1 MRKVQFLLALS
12 EDASISALK
21 SVLQGQRSFVD
32 RHEGASYRLA
42 IRDAASRAVM
52 PSMGVPEFDE
62 VLELGVPDEAG
73 DQPLV
78 DAATALGPAL
88 KGLIDPTRSALHL
101 GQEYSL
107 RERQGPFQL
116 FRIMRRKAI
125 LTNEQF
131 SDHFLHVH
139 SIYGKLV
146 PGAPGYRQ
154 LHRSH
159 EATLTAAKAA
169 GVDISNIDGV
179 AQLIFPDAASI
190 KLLGTDPEITEA
202 TTTDGRLFVDR
213 TGAMGMI
220 ASVIEV
226 VESV

>member
-1 MRKVQFLLALS
+1 VQFLLALH

-21 SVLQGQRSFVD
+21 AVLQEQRAFTQQ
-32 RHEGASYRLA
+32 HEGATYRLA

-73 DQPLV
+73 DRPLV
-78 DAATALGPAL
+78 DAAAALGPQL

-101 GQEYSL
+101 GQEYSF
-107 RERQGPFQL
+107 RERTGPFQL

-131 SDHFLHVH
+131 SDHFRFVH

-146 PGAPGYRQ
+146 AGAPGYRQ
-154 LHRSH
+154 LHRSD
-159 EATLTAAKAA
+159 EATLAAAQAA
-169 GVDISNIDGV
+169 GVDISNIDGI
-179 AQLIFPDAASI
+179 AQLIFPDVETI
-190 KLLGTDPEITEA
+190 KQLGKDPEITEA

-226 VESV
+226 VE